1 MCGSGTTGETATS
14 DFEEGFRAELVKAL
28 AEPDQTFE
36 VEQQSATQDNYQE
49 ELQGALKEKESQEDG
64 LKAAAMPVLHR
75 TAIRPRGVE
84 AYEGHQN
91 REHRTNRWAQTGEGA
106 ERVAQEALAGQGGG
120 TFVGEDSQTCGQEAL
135 PGQVDTLV
143 NGEESQAWGQ
153 DMGMS
158 VKIEREP
165 EVDFE

>member
-1 MCGSGTTGETATS
+1 M
-14 DFEEGFRAELVKAL
+14 R
-28 AEPDQTFE
+28 
-36 VEQQSATQDNYQE
+36 
-49 ELQGALKEKESQEDG
+49 
-64 LKAAAMPVLHR
+64 
-75 TAIRPRGVE
+75 
-84 AYEGHQN
+84 GHQN

-143 NGEESQAWGQ
+143 NGEESQACGR
-153 DMGMS
+153 DMGVS